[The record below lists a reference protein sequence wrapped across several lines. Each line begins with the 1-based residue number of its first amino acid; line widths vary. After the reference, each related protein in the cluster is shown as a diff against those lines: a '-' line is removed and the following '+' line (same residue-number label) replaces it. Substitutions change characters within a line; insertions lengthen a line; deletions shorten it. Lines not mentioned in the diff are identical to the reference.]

1 MHYWFISDPIGVGE
15 TTTEVWPAVLAS
27 SALEWWILLPVT
39 EGRWAST
46 CMATTWRKIPSRV
59 HPSQAGVRLRICV
72 CVGLYQS
79 WLQAGANGY
88 QGEYDWDKIPR
99 WNTGN
104 TSGTT
109 NRRASLCSS
118 SIIHAWRSVDAYC
131 QSLSGIP
138 QPCRHRCHAVAVYE
152 PRPQHYWTFVGPHH
166 QRTEPDG
173 KQTPEYCRTS
183 QCHSRQLAGHHTG
196 PDPEAADDAVK
207 LWQQHGVEIHA
218 IDFVVIALIVQ
229 FMQSLFV
236 LFCWWHMK

>member
-1 MHYWFISDPIGVGE
+1 MMHYWFISGPIGVGE

-39 EGRWAST
+39 EGRWVT
-46 CMATTWRKIPSRV
+46 TGMVETWRKIPSRV
-59 HPSQAGVRLRICV
+59 HPSQAGVRSRICV
-72 CVGLYQS
+72 CVGLCQS

-88 QGEYDWDKIPR
+88 PREYDWDKIPG

-104 TSGTT
+104 ASGTT
-109 NRRASLCSS
+109 HRRASLGSS

-138 QPCRHRCHAVAVYE
+138 QQCRHRCHAVAEYE

-173 KQTPEYCRTS
+173 KPTSKCCRTS
-183 QCHSRQLAGHHTG
+183 ECHSIIWQGITLARIRRLVRSGRRRC
-196 PDPEAADDAVK
+196 EA
-207 LWQQHGVEIHA
+207 
-218 IDFVVIALIVQ
+218 VIAARGGNTCYWFCSVIAFIVQ
-229 FMQSLFV
+229 FIQSLFV
-236 LFCWWHMK
+236 LFC